1 MKFSN
6 PATRFTQLA
15 TVTVVNWRDYGV
27 EEETEAEV
35 LAAIGGL
42 RRLAAHLGV
51 EVDDLCPV
59 IGELGVLPTLP
70 DNGED
75 IVEEVRGLFP
85 RLRSALAGADWKDLF
100 DVVDEVD
107 QGLLALEVGRFPR
120 TASCLREEVEHFVM
134 VETRGFCPRKAQ
146 AFAALRAAFG
156 DVGGAAPLW
165 GLLEYLHA
173 ADMDLPPEPAPAWL
187 DELLA
192 RPNPLATPPAWLADP
207 RLTAAAYAE
216 HGIAMPAW
224 LAAGIRAE
232 QSRIELEEADWDRHL
247 RRVAMEAEG
256 VDSTPEEAEEEVGKK
271 GEAYPPDATLG
282 EVFHLAAEK
291 RRVRGNPTW

>member
-1 MKFSN
+1 MTTSTN
-6 PATRFTQLA
+6 PTTTVALQFASATLA
-15 TVTVVNWRDYGV
+15 NWRDFGA
-27 EEETEAEV
+27 EETSAPEV
-35 LAAIGGL
+35 LTAVGEV

-51 EVDDLCPV
+51 EAVDLCPEL
-59 IGELGVLPTLP
+59 GELGTLPQLP

-75 IVEEVRGLFP
+75 IVQEVRGMFP
-85 RLRSALAGADWKDLF
+85 RLRDALAREGWANLINTLDDI
-100 DVVDEVD
+100 D
-107 QGLLALEVGRFPR
+107 QGLLALEAGGFPR

-173 ADMDLPPEPAPAWL
+173 ADMDLPPEPAPAWMG
-187 DELLA
+187 ELLA

-207 RLTAAAYAE
+207 TLTAAAYAE
-216 HGIAMPAW
+216 HGLAMPAW

-232 QSRIELEEADWDRHL
+232 QARVELEEADWERHS
-247 RRVAMEAEG
+247 RRLAMEAEG
-256 VDSTPEEAEEEVGKK
+256 VDSTPEEAEEGVETT
-271 GEAYPPDATLG
+271 PSATLG